1 MTKRKRRES
10 VTHKIMSRV
19 IEIQNEKTPHDL
31 SRKNYIRN
39 TKRFISFCRERY
51 DCRDFDSCREHIQDY
66 SDYLKGQEYTPST
79 ISTYIA
85 SVCSTFN
92 ISMGTIC
99 GRPHRKAG
107 EFTRGRQNILNHTNQ
122 DFNDPSYKRLVVFQ
136 MIAGLRRNELKNLTG
151 DCLVKDSDNF
161 WCLYVRNGKGGKSQL
176 QRLVRPEDIDIIKP
190 YFEGKMPDEPIFMQ
204 QELNNDLNLHKLRA
218 LSAQAYYEY
227 QLNRIMTEPGY
238 EEELIRQIRK
248 RWEET
253 NIDKRT
259 GKPRPFNEKNLKSWY
274 VTRGSVRKA
283 AIKNGRPIK
292 YRRSAALACSV
303 FRLSHYRVSVSI
315 ANYLIL

>member
-1 MTKRKRRES
+1 MAKRNRRTSITKNIMYDVRIVLKD
-10 VTHKIMSRV
+10 KI
-19 IEIQNEKTPHDL
+19 KHDL
-31 SRKNYIRN
+31 TFKNYEKN
-39 TKRFISFCRERY
+39 VKRFVKFCRETF
-51 DCRDFDSCREHIQDY
+51 DCRDYESCREHIQDY
-66 SDYLKGQEYTPST
+66 ADYLKEHNYSPST

-85 SVCSTFN
+85 STCCAFDLDMAE
-92 ISMGTIC
+92 IK
-99 GRPHRKAG
+99 GRPIRRTG
-107 EFTRGRQNILNHTNQ
+107 EFTRGRNNITNHINQ
-122 DFNDPSYKRLVVFQ
+122 DFNNPEFERLVKFQ
-136 MIAGLRRNELKNLTG
+136 KIAGLRRNELKYLTG

-161 WCLYVRNGKGGKSQL
+161 WCLYIKNGKGGKSQM
-176 QRLVRPEDIDIIKP
+176 QRLIRPGDIDIIRP
-190 YFEGKMPDEPIFMQ
+190 YFEDKGPDEPIFTE

-218 LSAQAYYEY
+218 LSAQKYYDY
-227 QLNRIMTEPGY
+227 LLHRIMTEPGY
-238 EEELIRQIRK
+238 EDELIRQIVK

-259 GKPRPFNEKNLKSWY
+259 GKPKPFNKKNLQSWV

-283 AIKNGRPIK
+283 AIANGRPIK